1 MRRASFVFVALLAG
15 CSGESPVAPDVRYE
29 TRDAIIDPPDQ
40 TLADDA
46 RDDLVDASTPVD
58 VTVFEVADAGL
69 PGSDVAS
76 TDAPALDLPLLQ
88 DMPATPCTDLAELYA
103 SSVREAAVCTAAAE
117 CGARVCETLCC
128 VCEVFVAPV
137 GDRLRALDAL
147 RARATALGCAAML
160 PCPAVR
166 CAAPRSGQCSA
177 DGRCVTLREPA
188 DAGTTP

>member
-15 CSGESPVAPDVRYE
+15 CSGESPVSPDVRFE
-29 TRDAIIDPPDQ
+29 TRDAVIDPPDH
-40 TLADDA
+40 LVADDA
-46 RDDLVDASTPVD
+46 RDDLLDASAPVD

-69 PGSDVAS
+69 PGADVARP
-76 TDAPALDLPLLQ
+76 DAPALDLPLLQ
-88 DMPATPCTDLAELYA
+88 DTPATPCTELAELYA
-103 SSVREAAVCTAAAE
+103 SSVREAAVCEAASE

-137 GDRLRALDAL
+137 GDRLAALDAL
-147 RARATALGCAAML
+147 RARAVALGCAAML

-166 CAAPRSGQCSA
+166 CPAPRSGQCSS

-188 DAGTTP
+188 DAGTSP